1 MADKN
6 QDLALVVA
14 EILIEIHGLG
24 ERLTGVE
31 KAVNRMAEL
40 MLLQQQETNRK
51 LELLLEGNKSNTEM
65 LIEAFRGEA
74 TVTRSRLDDHEN
86 RISTLE
92 NK

>member
-31 KAVNRMAEL
+31 KAVHRMAEL

-65 LIEAFRGEA
+65 LIAAFRGEA
-74 TVTRSRLDDHEN
+74 TATRSRLDDHEN